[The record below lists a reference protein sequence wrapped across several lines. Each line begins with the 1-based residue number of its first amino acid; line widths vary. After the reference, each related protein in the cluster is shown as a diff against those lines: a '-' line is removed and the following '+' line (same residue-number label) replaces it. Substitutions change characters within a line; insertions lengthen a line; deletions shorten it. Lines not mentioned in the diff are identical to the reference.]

1 MSPYIDISLNLIS
14 PPTQLAPSTHR
25 TTAPTVFH
33 SPSSARQSPPDKDHK
48 YVHVWQ
54 SGSDCWRT
62 AAVRRPA
69 PGRAR
74 GQHGGHSRLG
84 PTHVSTS
91 YTGFDASNSRGL

>member
-14 PPTQLAPSTHR
+14 PPALPAPSTPR
-25 TTAPTVFH
+25 TTVPTVFH
-33 SPSSARQSPPDKDHK
+33 SPSSARLYPPDKDHR

-74 GQHGGHSRLG
+74 GQHGGYSHSG
-84 PTHVSTS
+84 PSS
-91 YTGFDASNSRGL
+91 AYKPRRS